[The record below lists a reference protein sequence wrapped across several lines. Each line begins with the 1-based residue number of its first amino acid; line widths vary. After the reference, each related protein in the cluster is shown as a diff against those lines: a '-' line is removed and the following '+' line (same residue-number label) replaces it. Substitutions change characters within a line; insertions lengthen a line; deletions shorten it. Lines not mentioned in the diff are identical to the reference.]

1 MKRKKNLYQLE
12 KLLGLQ
18 GLKLKLLG
26 NWLTKHLLF
35 AIEHLPDKEDIIFK
49 VFKHSVATIY
59 LLNKH
64 PNLQGK
70 ISSMLESL
78 PKNKWTTFLDNLSFS
93 NNLDM
98 LHIQLLQIL
107 LQELTLKERVCQP
120 FWKPACKDVS
130 EMLSLPIGID
140 FAGLGSSLLKNWSQE
155 QEVKSSSLTIQMT
168 KLQNKSLQKIFCPSF
183 MSSLVD
189 KWEKDPM
196 PIVKLKTLQVKIY
209 PTIKQKAILNEFIDT
224 SRFVY
229 NRTLEFIKKGHKP
242 NFQTLRDILVT
253 NNTKKDLDDYHIF
266 DDELNLL
273 KQQKKQTISEEKKKC
288 FDEKIK
294 DVLKKRRDFMK
305 QFNYSKNPLVH
316 SFEIKTPKD
325 IRANAV
331 KRCCEAVK
339 SGYSN
344 LRNGNIKYFNM
355 KYKKKTDCQHTIEL
369 TPKLI
374 SIQNGMVQIVP
385 QILKDESKFK
395 VSRNSHKNIKNLEV
409 NHNVDIIRKR
419 NEYFLHFAIPI
430 TYKTYERNGKI
441 ASGDLGVRTFC
452 TVHSH
457 NNQETIILE
466 YKHRADLLKKYNEK
480 INLLKELRKIRK
492 GRIRKKCFHKQEKN
506 ITNLVNHLHWDFINH
521 ILLNNEVIYL
531 GDIKSHDIV
540 KGGKNTYLNVAFNN
554 LRFFQ
559 LKQRLYYKAST
570 CRRKVYFV
578 PEHHTTK
585 TCSSCGEINDHVGS
599 SKVFECHYC
608 RLQTDRDINA
618 AKNIKLKGMFS

>member
-1 MKRKKNLYQLE
+1 MKRKKNLYPLE

-18 GLKLKLLG
+18 GLKLKRLG

-49 VFKHSVATIY
+49 VFKHSVATMY
-59 LLNKH
+59 LVNKH

-78 PKNKWTTFLDNLSFS
+78 PKSKWTTFLDNLSSS
-93 NNLDM
+93 NNLDI

-130 EMLSLPIGID
+130 EMLSLPIGTD

-155 QEVKSSSLTIQMT
+155 QEVKSLSLTIQMT
-168 KLQNKSLQKIFCPSF
+168 KLQNKSLQKTFCPSF

-229 NRTLEFIKKGHKP
+229 NRTLEFIKKGHQP

-253 NNTKKDLDDYHIF
+253 NNTKKHLDDYHIF

-273 KQQKKQTISEEKKKC
+273 KQQKKQTVSVDEKKC

-294 DVLKKRRDFMK
+294 DVLKRRRDFMK
-305 QFNYSKNPLVH
+305 QFDYSKNPLVH
-316 SFEIKTPKD
+316 SFEVRTPKD

-331 KRCCEAVK
+331 KRCCEAFK

-344 LRNGNIKYFNM
+344 LRNGNIKCFKM
-355 KYKKKTDCQHTIEL
+355 KYKKKTDSQHTIEL
-369 TPKLI
+369 TPKLV

-385 QILKDESKFK
+385 QILKDESKLK
-395 VSRNSHKNIKNLEV
+395 VCKPSHKQIKNLKI
-409 NHNVDIIRKR
+409 NHNVD
-419 NEYFLHFAIPI
+419 
-430 TYKTYERNGKI
+430 
-441 ASGDLGVRTFC
+441 
-452 TVHSH
+452 
-457 NNQETIILE
+457 
-466 YKHRADLLKKYNEK
+466 KK
-480 INLLKELRKIRK
+480 
-492 GRIRKKCFHKQEKN
+492 
-506 ITNLVNHLHWDFINH
+506 
-521 ILLNNEVIYL
+521 
-531 GDIKSHDIV
+531 
-540 KGGKNTYLNVAFNN
+540 
-554 LRFFQ
+554 
-559 LKQRLYYKAST
+559 
-570 CRRKVYFV
+570 
-578 PEHHTTK
+578 
-585 TCSSCGEINDHVGS
+585 
-599 SKVFECHYC
+599 
-608 RLQTDRDINA
+608 
-618 AKNIKLKGMFS
+618 

>member
-1 MKRKKNLYQLE
+1 MKGKKNLYPLE

-35 AIEHLPDKEDIIFK
+35 ATEHLPDKEDIIFK

-64 PNLQGK
+64 PVLQGK

-78 PKNKWTTFLDNLSFS
+78 PKSKWTTFLDNLTSSS
-93 NNLDM
+93 NLNM

-107 LQELTLKERVCQP
+107 LQELILKERVCQP
-120 FWKPACKDVS
+120 FWKPAYKDVS
-130 EMLSLPIGID
+130 EMLSLPIGTD
-140 FAGLGSSLLKNWSQE
+140 FAGLGSSCLRNWSQE

-168 KLQNKSLQKIFCPSF
+168 KLQNKSLQKTFCPSF

-196 PIVKLKTLQVKIY
+196 PIVKLKTLQIKIY
-209 PTIKQKAILNEFIDT
+209 PTIQQKVVLNEFIDT

-229 NRTLEFIKKGHKP
+229 NRTLEYIKKGHPP
-242 NFQTLRDILVT
+242 NFQTLRDVLVT
-253 NNTKKDLDDYHIF
+253 NNTKKHLDDYHIF
-266 DDELNLL
+266 DEELNIL
-273 KQQKKQTISEEKKKC
+273 KEQKKQTVSEEDKKC

-294 DVLKKRRDFMK
+294 GILKKRRDFMK
-305 QFNYSKNPLVH
+305 QFDYSKNPLVH
-316 SFEIKTPKD
+316 AFEVRTPKD

-331 KRCCEAVK
+331 KRCCEAFK
-339 SGYSN
+339 SGCSN
-344 LRNGNIKYFNM
+344 LRNGNIKCFNM
-355 KYKKKTDCQHTIEL
+355 KYKKKTECQHTIEL

-374 SIQNGMVQIVP
+374 TIQNGMVQIVP
-385 QILKDESKFK
+385 QILKDESKLK
-395 VSRNSHKNIKNLEV
+395 VSQNSRKRLRNLKV
-409 NHNVDIIRKR
+409 NHNVDIIRKKK
-419 NEYFLHFAIPI
+419 EYFLHFAVPV
-430 TYKTYERNGKI
+430 TCKTYEKNGTI
-441 ASGDLGVRTFC
+441 GSGDLGVRSLC

-457 NNQETIILE
+457 NNQETVIFE

-480 INLLKELRKIRK
+480 IKLLKELSKIRT

-506 ITNLVNHLHWDFINH
+506 ITNLVNRLQWDFINH
-521 ILLNNEVIYL
+521 LIVNNEIIYL

-540 KGGKNTYLNVAFNN
+540 KGGKNSTLNTAFNN
-554 LRFFQ
+554 LRFFK
-559 LKQRLYYKAST
+559 LKQRLLYKAST
-570 CRRKVYFV
+570 CGRKVYLI

-599 SKVFECHYC
+599 SKVFECQYC
-608 RLQTDRDINA
+608 RLQTDRDFNA